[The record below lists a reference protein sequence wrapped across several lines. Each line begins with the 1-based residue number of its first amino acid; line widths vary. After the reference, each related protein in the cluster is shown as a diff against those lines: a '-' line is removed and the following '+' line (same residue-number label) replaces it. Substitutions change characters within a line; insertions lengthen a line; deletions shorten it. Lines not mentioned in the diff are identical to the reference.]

1 MPGTTASCKR
11 DDEKKGNGLTLD
23 NIIIII
29 IVIIVI
35 IIVVKALTNPTGI
48 PSVGSGKVLDAAGNP
63 ISPFIGES
71 FTAANEYSSIF
82 DLGATPV
89 A

>member
-1 MPGTTASCKR
+1 MPETTSCKR
-11 DDEKKGNGLTLD
+11 EDEKKENGLTLD

-35 IIVVKALTNPTGI
+35 IIVVKALTKPGT
-48 PSVGSGKVLDAAGNP
+48 AAG
-63 ISPFIGES
+63 SSGSFIGET

>member
-1 MPGTTASCKR
+1 MPATTSCKR
-11 DDEKKGNGLTLD
+11 DENKKDNGLSLD

-35 IIVVKALTNPTGI
+35 IIVVKALTNPGTGGAVK
-48 PSVGSGKVLDAAGNP
+48 PAS
-63 ISPFIGES
+63 FIGES

>member
-1 MPGTTASCKR
+1 MPETTSCKR
-11 DDEKKGNGLTLD
+11 DEEKKENGLTLD

-35 IIVVKALTNPTGI
+35 IIVVKALTKSG
-48 PSVGSGKVLDAAGNP
+48 SVAAVGATAGQP
-63 ISPFIGES
+63 APFIGES

>member
-1 MPGTTASCKR
+1 MPESTASCKR
-11 DDEKKGNGLTLD
+11 DEEKKDNKVTLD

-35 IIVVKALTNPTGI
+35 IIVVKALTKSGTTEVAANP
-48 PSVGSGKVLDAAGNP
+48 SG
-63 ISPFIGES
+63 FIGES
-71 FTAANEYSSIF
+71 FNTANEYSSIF

>member
-1 MPGTTASCKR
+1 MPETTSCKR
-11 DDEKKGNGLTLD
+11 DEDKKNNGLTLD

-35 IIVVKALTNPTGI
+35 IIVVKALTKPG
-48 PSVGSGKVLDAAGNP
+48 VAGS
-63 ISPFIGES
+63 SSTPFIGETL
-71 FTAANEYSSIF
+71 TAANEYSSIF

>member
-1 MPGTTASCKR
+1 MPEHTTSCKR

-35 IIVVKALTNPTGI
+35 IIVVKALTNSGTY
-48 PSVGSGKVLDAAGNP
+48 SSGSGVASLEPPAK
-63 ISPFIGES
+63 FMGES
-71 FTAANEYSSIF
+71 LTAANEYSSIF